1 MREIETTITQHHI
14 STILTIKH
22 TDKNENG
29 DINILWFYTF
39 YFIIYFIIYVIL
51 YIHKM
56 LKCEAKKYL
65 LIDSSVALLILNQE
79 TTN

>member
-14 STILTIKH
+14 STISTILAKM
-22 TDKNENG
+22 KMV
-29 DINILWFYTF
+29 ILIFYDFTF

-56 LKCEAKKYL
+56 LKCEAKKFL
-65 LIDSSVALLILNQE
+65 LIDSSVAPLTLNQE
-79 TTN
+79 TIN